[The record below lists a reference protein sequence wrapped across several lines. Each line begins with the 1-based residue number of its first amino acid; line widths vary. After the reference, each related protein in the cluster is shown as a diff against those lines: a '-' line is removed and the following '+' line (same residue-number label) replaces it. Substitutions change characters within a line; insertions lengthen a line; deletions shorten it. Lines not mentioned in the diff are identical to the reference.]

1 MSGRHVPNGEYQKVY
16 SSRFIA
22 GCFRHCTS
30 TQCFVGT
37 SANGPTAPARHSRLE
52 ARATQTW
59 QVDSGQHHRR
69 ALPWRATDRAV
80 GIPIKPELVTVAPSL
95 CR

>member
-59 QVDSGQHHRR
+59 QVDSRVLHGMIPHRLQR
-69 ALPWRATDRAV
+69 EQ
-80 GIPIKPELVTVAPSL
+80 GPEVLEMTTIGL
-95 CR
+95 L